1 MEATNISIK
10 QQSSVSINIETLQT
24 IKQLCNVDAFGSR
37 FKVQGLISMPRLY
50 RKILRAMYAA
60 ERTTERHSAIA
71 NGVLCLLGM
80 GLVLEVFFYA

>member
-10 QQSSVSINIETLQT
+10 QQSSVSINVETLQT

-50 RKILRAMYAA
+50 RKILHAMYAA
-60 ERTTERHSAIA
+60 ERATEKHSAIA
-71 NGVLCLLGM
+71 DGVLWLLGIA
-80 GLVLEVFFYA
+80 LVVEVFLFA